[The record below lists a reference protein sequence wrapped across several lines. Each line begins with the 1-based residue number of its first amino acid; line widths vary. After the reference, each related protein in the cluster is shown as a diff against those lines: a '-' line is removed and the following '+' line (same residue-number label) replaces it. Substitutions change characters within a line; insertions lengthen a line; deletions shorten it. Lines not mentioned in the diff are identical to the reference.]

1 MKKLLSRWVSL
12 SVAFWLATFA
22 LAGIQVTGD
31 AFSFI
36 GIAFVFGLVN
46 ATAGN
51 LLRLFTFPITFLTLG
66 LWSVVVNALML
77 LLTDSLSDNL
87 SIAGFWWAVAGAVVI
102 GIASAIINRVIDS
115 VVR

>member
-12 SVAFWLATFA
+12 SIAFWLATFV
-22 LAGIQVTGD
+22 LTGVEVTGD

-51 LLRLFTFPITFLTLG
+51 LLRVFTFPITFLTLG
-66 LWSVVVNALML
+66 LWSIVVNALML
-77 LLTDSLSDNL
+77 SATDAISDNL
-87 SIAGFWWAVAGAVVI
+87 TIAGFWWAIAGAVVI
-102 GIASAIINRVIDS
+102 GIASAITNRLIDS
-115 VVR
+115 AVS